1 MNNYDYE
8 YECEA
13 VDSCWIHKDELP
25 DLDHAKSMLQSVLTA
40 IYETGDIEALEDSLD
55 ELAGCLDL
63 KMPKGRPVLEKRAT
77 NVLNSWKLFNQ
88 QYNENILE
96 ATQ

>member
-25 DLDHAKSMLQSVLTA
+25 DLDHAKSMLENALIA
-40 IYETGDIEALEDSLD
+40 IYQTGDIETLEDSLD
-55 ELAGCLDL
+55 ELTGCFDL
-63 KMPKGRPVLEKRAT
+63 KMPKGRPALEKRAT
-77 NVLNSWKLFNQ
+77 NVLNSWLLFNQ
-88 QYNENILE
+88 EHNE
-96 ATQ
+96 ATYRRT